1 VTAPCFPS
9 KEMALFAQPNL
20 SAERMAPFAEASF
33 LKVEPSLVLPEKV
46 YDATGVC
53 ECPPVIMAKSSKN
66 KGKKRFIF
74 LQLIGE

>member
-20 SAERMAPFAEASF
+20 SADKLAPFAEASF
-33 LKVEPSLVLPEKV
+33 LKAEPSLVLPEKV

-74 LQLIGE
+74 LQLNW

>member
-1 VTAPCFPS
+1 
-9 KEMALFAQPNL
+9 
-20 SAERMAPFAEASF
+20 MAPFAEASF
-33 LKVEPSLVLPEKV
+33 LKAEPSLVLPEKV

>member
-20 SAERMAPFAEASF
+20 SGDKIAPFAEASF
-33 LKVEPSLVLPEKV
+33 LKPEPSLVLPEKV

-74 LQLIGE
+74 LQLNG